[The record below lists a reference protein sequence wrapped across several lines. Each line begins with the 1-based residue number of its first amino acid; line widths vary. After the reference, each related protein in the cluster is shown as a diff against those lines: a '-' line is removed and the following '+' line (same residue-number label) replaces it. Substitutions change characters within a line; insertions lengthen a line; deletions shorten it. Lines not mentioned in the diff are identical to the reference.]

1 MLTAKIRLQV
11 LAFVVIALTA
21 MAFIGAN
28 YAGLDRLFGGGVY
41 VVRLELSDGGGL
53 FTNGEVTYRGVAVGR
68 VGELRLTD
76 TGMEADLRIDDS
88 AQPIPVNSL
97 AVVANRSAVGE
108 QYVDLQPR
116 TDGGPYLTDGSVIP
130 RESTKLP
137 LPVQDLLTNINS
149 LAASVPTDSLR
160 TVVDEFDNALQGAG
174 PNLQALLDSADEFT
188 RTASQHLPQ
197 TGKLLNDG
205 STVLR
210 TQADSSQEWRSFSEN
225 AKLFATQLSKSDGD
239 LRKLI
244 SVTPGAATELSGLL
258 RENTPGLPVL
268 VANLLTTS
276 RVFTTRIDGLEEL
289 LVNTP
294 KAVAATSAA
303 ITPDGGH
310 LSLALTFN
318 DPPPCRQ
325 GYQSTPVHSS
335 ADLSPLPF
343 NTTAACTLPPG
354 NVSSVRGSQN
364 APKGGVPAAV
374 VPGGLAGPLG
384 VPELQQ
390 VSTSL
395 EELLW
400 LGK

>member
-1 MLTAKIRLQV
+1 
-11 LAFVVIALTA
+11 
-21 MAFIGAN
+21 
-28 YAGLDRLFGGGVY
+28 
-41 VVRLELSDGGGL
+41 
-53 FTNGEVTYRGVAVGR
+53 
-68 VGELRLTD
+68 
-76 TGMEADLRIDDS
+76 
-88 AQPIPVNSL
+88 
-97 AVVANRSAVGE
+97 
-108 QYVDLQPR
+108 
-116 TDGGPYLTDGSVIP
+116 
-130 RESTKLP
+130 
-137 LPVQDLLTNINS
+137 
-149 LAASVPTDSLR
+149 
-160 TVVDEFDNALQGAG
+160 
-174 PNLQALLDSADEFT
+174 
-188 RTASQHLPQ
+188 
-197 TGKLLNDG
+197 LLNDG

-225 AKLFATQLSKSDGD
+225 AKLFATQLSTSDGD

-276 RVFTTRIDGLEEL
+276 RVFATRIDGLEEL

-318 DPPPCRQ
+318 SPPPCRQ
-325 GYQSTPVHSS
+325 GYESTTVRSS
-335 ADLSPLPF
+335 TDLSPLPF
-343 NTTAACTLPPG
+343 NTAASCTLPPG
-354 NVSSVRGSQN
+354 DISSVRGSQN
-364 APKGGVPAAV
+364 APTGGVPAAV